1 MMNKYKI
8 SWHGVNQNKIIIN
21 NQNMNILKLV
31 NNKIKLNKSIKININ
46 N

>member
-8 SWHGVNQNKIIIN
+8 SWPGVNQNKIIIN